1 VASNTKKYLG
11 NYVGIVIQN
20 NDPEKSG
27 KVKVFIPHITAT
39 VYKKW
44 VEEKTDKMFSF
55 LGANIQSV
63 LTNTSSLDASQ
74 KQQMNVILDELKQI
88 LPWAHCAA
96 PIVGESTSGRF
107 NNYNNFASI
116 SDSNFYSTFS
126 QTTTAVEEMAGK
138 PGSLYE
144 KAKYKL
150 NDAFTNAGDNINR
163 PNPLAY
169 EYVPSTYSNRAKG
182 SFGIPAVGSH
192 VWVFFREGFPTMP
205 VYFAAV
211 FGTDDWK
218 GIYDSYN
225 NGGIDY
231 PGTFENK
238 SNTQTEYNNNV
249 ETYRNKYV
257 LNQKGGSIEITNTD
271 LKENLKFTHYSGSF
285 KEFNNQANIEL
296 ATNNDQKLVL
306 NDQYE
311 TVRGFKNEYVGKSFD
326 ENILRD
332 KYKKIGT
339 LNSDAFKNWKDIVAP
354 IQDIK
359 QLFEIQ
365 RALPDNINDL
375 LGNIVIKRNS
385 NQQTRVG
392 TFIRH
397 PALASTNIY
406 PIVTDTADL
415 AQSVIDDLKLYQVAN
430 SFTDAPELL
439 DIPGLPALPS
449 TVFTS
454 EGVDVLR
461 YTKDSGVVWGVGG
474 VGFSTSS
481 QDGIWAIDPR
491 KETLKVLIESNM
503 QSLVDAENELGLG
516 GSEIINITKH
526 KIETIGV
533 EINNFGSIR
542 YDAIGKMLT
551 NEVLIDLNGTF
562 VNYKES
568 PLVEYV
574 HVQDL
579 PGGDYTLNVCNRFNV
594 MVGAGG
600 LNLKSLGSTNITGT
614 ITNIVGEQLNL
625 ASENE
630 VNIDGKTINIS
641 AEILRLRNKN
651 GRQIYIDD
659 NLGINKNVII
669 GGGTSVE
676 GELYVQH
683 ITAPTEYQV
692 TELTKVF
699 AKLLAGLQFKATILL
714 PGVAPASKST
724 ITTSTEATVT
734 LTSDSNDDRVE
745 CYDHSHVFKN
755 LPLTLHTS
763 NALVR
768 EAATILNGTA
778 RAPAQARYHKKK

>member
-1 VASNTKKYLG
+1 MASNTKKYLG

-20 NDPEKSG
+20 NDPERSG

-74 KQQMNVILDELKQI
+74 KQQVNVILDELKQI
-88 LPWAHCAA
+88 LPWAHFAA

-126 QTTTAVEEMAGK
+126 QTTTAVDEMAGK

-238 SNTQTEYNNNV
+238 SDAQTEYNNNV

-311 TVRGFKNEYVGKSFD
+311 TVRGFKNEY
-326 ENILRD
+326 
-332 KYKKIGT
+332 
-339 LNSDAFKNWKDIVAP
+339 
-354 IQDIK
+354 
-359 QLFEIQ
+359 
-365 RALPDNINDL
+365 
-375 LGNIVIKRNS
+375 
-385 NQQTRVG
+385 
-392 TFIRH
+392 
-397 PALASTNIY
+397 
-406 PIVTDTADL
+406 
-415 AQSVIDDLKLYQVAN
+415 
-430 SFTDAPELL
+430 
-439 DIPGLPALPS
+439 
-449 TVFTS
+449 
-454 EGVDVLR
+454 
-461 YTKDSGVVWGVGG
+461 
-474 VGFSTSS
+474 
-481 QDGIWAIDPR
+481 
-491 KETLKVLIESNM
+491 
-503 QSLVDAENELGLG
+503 
-516 GSEIINITKH
+516 
-526 KIETIGV
+526 
-533 EINNFGSIR
+533 
-542 YDAIGKMLT
+542 
-551 NEVLIDLNGTF
+551 
-562 VNYKES
+562 
-568 PLVEYV
+568 
-574 HVQDL
+574 
-579 PGGDYTLNVCNRFNV
+579 
-594 MVGAGG
+594 
-600 LNLKSLGSTNITGT
+600 
-614 ITNIVGEQLNL
+614 
-625 ASENE
+625 
-630 VNIDGKTINIS
+630 
-641 AEILRLRNKN
+641 
-651 GRQIYIDD
+651 
-659 NLGINKNVII
+659 
-669 GGGTSVE
+669 
-676 GELYVQH
+676 
-683 ITAPTEYQV
+683 
-692 TELTKVF
+692 
-699 AKLLAGLQFKATILL
+699 
-714 PGVAPASKST
+714 
-724 ITTSTEATVT
+724 
-734 LTSDSNDDRVE
+734 
-745 CYDHSHVFKN
+745 
-755 LPLTLHTS
+755 
-763 NALVR
+763 
-768 EAATILNGTA
+768 
-778 RAPAQARYHKKK
+778 